1 MPNCCLTLT
10 GFWLFFFFFLYLQ
23 EVEINRK
30 RPTFIKAKERVAHV
44 KKKLES
50 AHKSLSQAQ
59 KAHDAHEE
67 DISVLQRELEAVEGK
82 RLEYEEQ
89 VAGESQ
95 SQGRDVELE
104 ENQVRPRSVNRTYCH
119 SFLLNLYCTL
129 LQLL

>member
-1 MPNCCLTLT
+1 M
-10 GFWLFFFFFLYLQ
+10 
-23 EVEINRK
+23 EINRK

-67 DISVLQRELEAVEGK
+67 DISVLERELEAVEAK
-82 RLEYEEQ
+82 RLEYEEK

-95 SQGRDVELE
+95 SKGRDVQLE
-104 ENQVRPRSVNRTYCH
+104 DNQV
-119 SFLLNLYCTL
+119 
-129 LQLL
+129 